1 MACPRT
7 KQSMLLPCAVPGGIL
22 LPAAPEILASLP
34 YSSSSALVEEKDA
47 RRAPSSS
54 APRLLSRH
62 RHPASRHCFPIR
74 PCLVAWMG
82 ATVQSRNKI
91 LIIIRNNHRNI
102 NHFLLKSSGNTFL
115 LKDKVSTM
123 NVQAFIGT
131 YGINYGR
138 IADNLPPPESVV
150 TLLKAAKIKNV
161 RIYDA
166 DHSVI
171 HAFKGSGIEL
181 IVSIPN
187 EHLKDYNVYE
197 DHAMSWVKENVE
209 AFLPDTHI
217 KGIAIGNE
225 VLGGSDQELEE
236 ALFGAM
242 KNVYNALKRLQ
253 LEDKVE
259 VSTAHSAAV
268 FANSFPPS
276 YCTFRE
282 DMLVYLK
289 PILEFSSRINSPFYI
304 NTYPFLAYKSDP
316 EHIDIKYALFQPNS
330 GVHDA
335 KTGLHYDNMF
345 DAQIDATY
353 AALEAAGYPNMEVR
367 ISETGWSSSGDENEA
382 GATVQNARMYNYNLR
397 KRLLKKKG
405 TPFRPKMV
413 VKAYVFALFNE
424 NLKPGPSSEKHFG
437 IFNADGSISYS
448 IGFTG
453 LRPSS
458 ASSQLLSLKGAC
470 SVDLWSEFLH
480 KDVLRDTYAPTKYS
494 IMRIFTDAIINYDVF
509 HF

>member
-1 MACPRT
+1 MTLRNLFC
-7 KQSMLLPCAVPGGIL
+7 CYEG
-22 LPAAPEILASLP
+22 
-34 YSSSSALVEEKDA
+34 
-47 RRAPSSS
+47 
-54 APRLLSRH
+54 
-62 RHPASRHCFPIR
+62 
-74 PCLVAWMG
+74 
-82 ATVQSRNKI
+82 TV
-91 LIIIRNNHRNI
+91 
-102 NHFLLKSSGNTFL
+102 
-115 LKDKVSTM
+115 

-166 DHSVI
+166 DHSVL

-187 EHLKDYNVYE
+187 EHLKDYSVYE
-197 DHAMSWVKENVE
+197 DHAVSWVKENVE
-209 AFLPDTHI
+209 PFLPDTHI

-242 KNVYNALKRLQ
+242 KNVHNALKRLK

-268 FANSFPPS
+268 FASSFPPS
-276 YCTFRE
+276 HCTFRE

-289 PILEFSSRINSPFYI
+289 PILEFFSQINIPFYI
-304 NTYPFLAYKSDP
+304 NTYPFLAYQSDP
-316 EHIDIKYALFQPNS
+316 DHIDIKYALFQPNS

-335 KTGLHYDNMF
+335 KTGLDYDNMF

-367 ISETGWSSSGDENEA
+367 VSETGWASAGDENEV
-382 GATVQNARMYNYNLR
+382 GATVKNARIYNYNLH

-405 TPFRPKMV
+405 TPLKPKMV

-437 IFNADGSISYS
+437 LFNADGSISYN

-453 LRPSS
+453 LEPSS
-458 ASSQLLSLKGAC
+458 VSSQLLSLKVTISC
-470 SVDLWSEFLH
+470 LPFLH
-480 KDVLRDTYAPTKYS
+480 VLWNNSSFYS
-494 IMRIFTDAIINYDVF
+494 LQILTALWY
-509 HF
+509 H